1 MRDTLAAA
9 LTIRANQV
17 PIKSSRRGSTSST
30 YVVSNGN
37 KSAQILYTYTT
48 HSMGVSI
55 MLFGLQ
61 QIHPAETFDGDQVF
75 EADLDMDGVAIHI
88 QSADPLRVAMML
100 QAMEDF
106 INQPPEFPLTTC

>member
-17 PIKSSRRGSTSST
+17 SINSSRCGRHPTH
-30 YVVSNGN
+30 VVSNGN
-37 KSAQILYTYTT
+37 ESAQILYTYTT

>member
-17 PIKSSRRGSTSST
+17 SINPSRCGRHPTH
-30 YVVSNGN
+30 VVGNGN
-37 KSAQILYTYTT
+37 ESVQILYTYTT